1 MRKEIL
7 LSLTLLGM
15 SFLYG
20 CSAAQLASI
29 GEAFDCA
36 DPLSIDCTV
45 SRQRAN
51 EERRKADEYR
61 RDQERYEREYA
72 GYLDCLNGR
81 EEAKLSEAEAE
92 AEVEVEV
99 EVEAVDAIERWRLEQ
114 KYLEDGILDEL
125 EKDSLEEEVR
135 NLKELGAFEARR
147 NERWGVVMN
156 ELEEDSLEEDT
167 NCYEPYRP
175 IEPYYSY
182 Y

>member
-1 MRKEIL
+1 MRKIIL
-7 LSLTLLGM
+7 LSPTLLGM
-15 SFLYG
+15 SFLFG
-20 CSAAQLASI
+20 CSAAQLASM

-51 EERRKADEYR
+51 EERRKANEYR

-72 GYLDCLNGR
+72 EYLDCLNGTGK
-81 EEAKLSEAEAE
+81 AKLSEAEAE
-92 AEVEVEV
+92 A
-99 EVEAVDAIERWRLEQ
+99 ADAIARWRLEQ
-114 KYLEDGILDEL
+114 KYLEDGVLDDL

-135 NLKELGAFEARR
+135 NLNELRAFEVRR
-147 NERWGVVMN
+147 NELWADVTS
-156 ELEEDSLEEDT
+156 ELEEDSLEDDT

>member
-1 MRKEIL
+1 MRRIIIF
-7 LSLTLLGM
+7 SLTLLGI

-36 DPLSIDCTV
+36 DPLSIDCSV

-51 EERRKADEYR
+51 EERRKADEFR

-72 GYLDCLNGR
+72 EYLDCLSGK

-92 AEVEVEV
+92 AEA
-99 EVEAVDAIERWRLEQ
+99 EAGAEAGMEKWRLEQ
-114 KYLEDGILDEL
+114 KYLEDGVLDEL
-125 EKDSLEEEVR
+125 EKESLEDDLR
-135 NLKELGAFEARR
+135 TLDGLKAFEARR
-147 NERWGVVMN
+147 NERWGVVTN
-156 ELEEDSLEEDT
+156 ELEEESLEEDA